1 MDKAEEKPDQFEN
14 ILDHFADDSW
24 PAMDK
29 VYYDLKVAISV
40 LSPVIRN
47 RLRGLPDYVLDYSD
61 VIPSNTCDLGP
72 AARSPFVLPCTGSS
86 GQTSVVLRWRFQSRR
101 DFPWWHPSALSVHF
115 GVIAAWRRC
124 TPCPW

>member
-24 PAMDK
+24 PDMEK

-61 VIPSNTCDLGP
+61 VIPSNTCVLGP
-72 AARSPFVLPCTGSS
+72 PARALFVTPCAMQVAGGHTPAVCSAAIAGFYARADFPS
-86 GQTSVVLRWRFQSRR
+86 SRR
-101 DFPWWHPSALSVHF
+101 QH
-115 GVIAAWRRC
+115 
-124 TPCPW
+124 